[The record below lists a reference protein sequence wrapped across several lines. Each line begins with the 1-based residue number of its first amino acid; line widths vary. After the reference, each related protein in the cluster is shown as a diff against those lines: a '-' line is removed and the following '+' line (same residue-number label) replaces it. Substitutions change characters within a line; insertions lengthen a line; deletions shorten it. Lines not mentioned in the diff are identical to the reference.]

1 MREGYQCRA
10 LAPPRSCSAPHPHPC
25 FAVRS
30 CSARAPGSP
39 QHLLHPPTIY
49 PKILTAPSTPPLTR
63 LQRHATLLGPMSYRA
78 DAVPSPQPRPA
89 CAKRTRTPHRPSL
102 RPHPLSARTIS
113 RACPVQPSMLQLPW
127 SLPAIDRSAID
138 PVPGGEAT
146 AKGRQGARLRQSVSA
161 PRGNTPDP
169 AQTNPSPARAET
181 NPSPRHPANCTNEF
195 LPAHARPMAHPRVT
209 PYGLPDRTSAR
220 HPSTP
225 EAKTRTGRQP
235 AEPHPCHARH
245 PDLPGP
251 QPEPA
256 SPSALTPLGLPAR
269 RGTWS
274 TIRRF
279 TRRSLPPC
287 QWRASQSLSPARPC
301 RGMPL
306 TRRLVRYI

>member
-1 MREGYQCRA
+1 MADCPHTARPIALAAEKRGLVTVSPRRQTSRGAVSRRCVSSDGSGCRA
-10 LAPPRSCSAPHPHPC
+10 SFSARRPPRSLEHVRCHRTCSS
-25 FAVRS
+25 F
-30 CSARAPGSP
+30 
-39 QHLLHPPTIY
+39 L
-49 PKILTAPSTPPLTR
+49 
-63 LQRHATLLGPMSYRA
+63 
-78 DAVPSPQPRPA
+78 
-89 CAKRTRTPHRPSL
+89 
-102 RPHPLSARTIS
+102 
-113 RACPVQPSMLQLPW
+113 W

-251 QPEPA
+251 QPDPA
-256 SPSALTPLGLPAR
+256 SPSAPTPLGLPAR
-269 RGTWS
+269 RGTCS

-279 TRRSLPPC
+279 TPRSLPPC

-306 TRRLVRYI
+306 TRRLVRYIEKSVISKF